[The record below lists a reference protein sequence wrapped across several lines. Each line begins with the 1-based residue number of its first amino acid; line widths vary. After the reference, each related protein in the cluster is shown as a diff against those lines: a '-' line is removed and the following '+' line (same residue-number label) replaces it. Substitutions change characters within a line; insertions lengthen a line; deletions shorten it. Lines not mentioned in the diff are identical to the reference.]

1 MPIQKIL
8 IADDDVRLLEA
19 MKTRL
24 AAIGFEVVT
33 TQDSY
38 QALEQARKVKPDVLV
53 LDINMPAGNGF
64 SVQQRV
70 QRCPELG
77 NVPVIYVTGEDPDKV
92 DEIAMAMGAFAV
104 LHKPFESSDLVDTI
118 MDALIP
124 ASEIA

>member
-1 MPIQKIL
+1 MPIQTIL
-8 IADDDVRLLEA
+8 IADDDVRLLAA

-24 AAIGFEVVT
+24 EAIGFEVIT

-38 QALEQARKVKPDVLV
+38 QALEQARKVKPDALV

-70 QRCPELG
+70 HRCPELEH
-77 NVPVIYVTGEDPDKV
+77 VPVIYVTGEDPDKV
-92 DEIAMAMGAFAV
+92 DEIAMRMGAFAV
-104 LHKPFESSDLVDTI
+104 LHKPFDSSDLIDTI

-124 ASEIA
+124 ASDAA